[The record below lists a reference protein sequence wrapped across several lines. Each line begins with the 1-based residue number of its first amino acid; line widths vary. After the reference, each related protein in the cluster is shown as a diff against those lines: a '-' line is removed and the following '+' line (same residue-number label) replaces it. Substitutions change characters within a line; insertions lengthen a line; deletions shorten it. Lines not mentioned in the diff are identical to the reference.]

1 MHFST
6 LLTLSVSVIGLIAP
20 VASHPGEVHTAARV
34 KRDVAARNHRATAG
48 KRSLDRCAGS
58 IKARELE
65 ARNIARRAKTTRD
78 LRAKRGITTKARKYR
93 RDLATLEIYEAVNH
107 NQTGVLNYTSST
119 AESTVFSANTSCIL
133 TPEVT
138 DGPYYVWGELIRQD
152 VKEDLYSD
160 GVDLYLEVQYLDV
173 TTCEPVPDVYVDIW
187 NANATGV
194 YSGISVE
201 GNYAADGYNSTY
213 LRGIQPTDSDGV
225 ATFET
230 IFPGHYEGR
239 ATHTHLLAHTN
250 VTINEA
256 NQTLAVD
263 TGSVVH
269 IGQLFW
275 NEVLRSAVEAVSPYS
290 DNTQAVT
297 TNAEDMW
304 SIVQAEDYDPFP
316 QFLYLGDDITDG
328 LFAWIQ
334 IGLNTSADYTDDD
347 YYNIAAYL
355 ESDGGPSGG
364 SNSTDSASA
373 GSSSTSS
380 SSSSSTSTDSVATGT
395 SSTSSSSSTSTASAA
410 TGTSSTSYTSYTST
424 ANRRFMFPAGK
435 QVHEPARRPSI
446 PESGQGPPRKPS
458 ITNPGGLAVLNPAA
472 SSSPSNIASKNI
484 FLTGKEVHERAK
496 SARRPRS
503 ARGSGGLF
511 SGLVASRDS
520 DETNARRE
528 SWKDVAGS
536 TGTGLFAG
544 FFSPGGGGAKK

>member
-1 MHFST
+1 MHFAQ
-6 LLTLSVSVIGLIAP
+6 LLALGVSAIGLIAP
-20 VASHPGEVHTAARV
+20 VASHPGEVHNVARV
-34 KRDVAARNHRATAG
+34 KRDIAARNHHAAAG
-48 KRSLDRCAGS
+48 KRSLDRCS
-58 IKARELE
+58 NSLKARQLE
-65 ARNIARRAKTTRD
+65 SRNIARRAKTTRD
-78 LRAKRGITTKARKYR
+78 LRAKRGITSKARKYR
-93 RDLATLEIYEAVNH
+93 RDLATLEIYEAINH

-119 AESTVFSANTSCIL
+119 AETTVFSANTSCIL

-194 YSGISVE
+194 YSGISVS

-256 NQTLAVD
+256 NQTLAVG

-275 NEVLRSAVEAVSPYS
+275 NELLRSAVEAVSPYS

-334 IGLNTSADYTDDD
+334 VGLNTSADYTDDD

-355 ESDGGPSGG
+355 EADGGYASTDSGSSSSGG
-364 SNSTDSASA
+364 SSSNGTDS
-373 GSSSTSS
+373 GSFGGN
-380 SSSSSTSTDSVATGT
+380 GT
-395 SSTSSSSSTSTASAA
+395 SPDAAA
-410 TGTSSTSYTSYTST
+410 TTTT
-424 ANRRFMFPAGK
+424 A
-435 QVHEPARRPSI
+435 
-446 PESGQGPPRKPS
+446 
-458 ITNPGGLAVLNPAA
+458 
-472 SSSPSNIASKNI
+472 
-484 FLTGKEVHERAK
+484 
-496 SARRPRS
+496 
-503 ARGSGGLF
+503 
-511 SGLVASRDS
+511 
-520 DETNARRE
+520 
-528 SWKDVAGS
+528 
-536 TGTGLFAG
+536 
-544 FFSPGGGGAKK
+544 